1 MALGAAVEAGEIVAD
16 RGVGSLDEM
25 RLGLGLRVR
34 LGNAVALEGEAVAGV
49 GVGED
54 GRDVGDGLPGQPVER
69 DGAVDAPVPDVMR
82 NNATLSPAIS
92 SPYDCALPF
101 FWTKV

>member
-1 MALGAAVEAGEIVAD
+1 
-16 RGVGSLDEM
+16 
-25 RLGLGLRVR
+25 VR
-34 LGNAVALEGEAVAGV
+34 LSFGFGVRLDNTVALECNAVAGV

-54 GRDVGDGLPGQPVER
+54 GRDVWRGLFGQPVER
-69 DGAVDAPVPDVMR
+69 DGAFDAFVSDVMR

-101 FWTKV
+101 F